1 MKKIVLYVLSFVLI
15 LTSAI
20 IPLSVSADTTPT
32 PIGYSAS
39 LVTTSAPTDAKSIT
53 TFTAGTS
60 SGSYT
65 IGTAAELVAFAQM
78 VNGEYKANESD
89 ETPMAAQ
96 TFAGVTVYLTAD
108 IDMANVT
115 GFKPIGYNENVANN
129 VYTDI
134 KMFMGTFDGL
144 GNTIDNLSYTGTV
157 VNSDVGFFGFVN
169 KATLKNLILGS
180 GCLFKAENA
189 SSRLGG
195 IVARNGN
202 SGETTFYN
210 VCSKAT
216 IGNPDNSKECGSFA
230 GGIIGL
236 IRGSGVT
243 ITNCT
248 NAGSV
253 YGNTRA
259 GGIAGYEWNKAAY
272 VNCRNTGDVC
282 LLSTV
287 YNGRDRGVG
296 GFVGVDANNNRNSKF
311 ENCVNNGDITGYV
324 HVSAFSGVVKTNSFT
339 NCYNYGKITNKAT
352 SNVYTGTFYAIL
364 QNDSDTAPTV
374 TNSEDRYGLVEA
386 ETKAAMLQTLC
397 QVANGT
403 TTASEKTSI
412 RLITSVDGLG
422 YQAVGFKLQFKN
434 AAGQTSAEEMYWT
447 STVYTSIKGGDT
459 VVTDYKASDEF
470 AVSSK
475 YFATVTIENLPKSEF
490 GGTLTVT
497 AMVKDKNGDIQYGET
512 YSSVVQE
519 LFQTPALESS
529 LDVSGAAVGNV
540 TNNVLCTVDV
550 EVKTERK
557 NSLTV
562 L

>member
-20 IPLSVSADTTPT
+20 IPLSVSADTTTIPN
-32 PIGYSAS
+32 
-39 LVTTSAPTDAKSIT
+39 DAKSIT
-53 TFTAGTS
+53 AYYTDYVANSNAAPTS
-60 SGSYT
+60 GNYT
-65 IGTAAELVAFAQM
+65 ISSTSDLVLFAQL
-78 VNGEYKANESD
+78 VNGEYDPDGEGEKTAL
-89 ETPMAAQ
+89 AAQ
-96 TFAGVTVYLTAD
+96 TFAGITVYL
-108 IDMANVT
+108 
-115 GFKPIGYNENVANN
+115 EN
-129 VYTDI
+129 DI
-134 KMFMGTFDGL
+134 KNVGDFDGIGVGNQCSNYSDGATATYSFAGTFDGQNHIIDGANVKQKL
-144 GNTIDNLSYTGTV
+144 AQKTEAGLFGLLNGATVRNLTIGENCTFVGGAANVGALAGRVIGTTTISNV
-157 VNSDVGFFGFVN
+157 TN
-169 KATLKNLILGS
+169 KATVTG
-180 GCLFKAENA
+180 A
-189 SSRLGG
+189 
-195 IVARNGN
+195 
-202 SGETTFYN
+202 Y
-210 VCSKAT
+210 
-216 IGNPDNSKECGSFA
+216 A
-230 GGIIGL
+230 GGLFGYV
-236 IRGSGVT
+236 GGGNKVT
-243 ITNCT
+243 TIENCT
-248 NAGSV
+248 NMGTVKGA
-253 YGNTRA
+253 NLA
-259 GGIAGYEWNKAAY
+259 GGLTSWDGYLNVY
-272 VNCRNTGDVC
+272 NNCRNVGAVTCTATAMVHTGNDALGKGAGGLIGRASPGGTGPVLTSC
-282 LLSTV
+282 IN
-287 YNGRDRGVG
+287 NGVVTAKDHVG
-296 GFVGVDANNNRNSKF
+296 GLIGVARIAVIN
-311 ENCVNNGDITGYV
+311 
-324 HVSAFSGVVKTNSFT
+324 
-339 NCYNYGKITNKAT
+339 NCYNYGQVVATDTQASYYGGIQGILSYQAGNTSHPQALTN
-352 SNVYTGTFYAIL
+352 TG
-364 QNDSDTAPTV
+364 
-374 TNSEDRYGLVEA
+374 SEDRYGLVEA
-386 ETKAAMLQTLC
+386 ETKAAMLKTLC

-447 STVYTSIKGGDT
+447 STVYTLIKGGDT

-529 LDVSGAAVGNV
+529 LDVSGASVGNV